1 MEWIGDGGQNLF
13 QCPLLSPSGEPLI
26 NAWILGIIFEK
37 KDEWGSQVSLCQDS
51 LVPGPDLEF
60 RCPIPAPIKFFNH

>member
-37 KDEWGSQVSLCQDS
+37 KDE
-51 LVPGPDLEF
+51 
-60 RCPIPAPIKFFNH
+60 